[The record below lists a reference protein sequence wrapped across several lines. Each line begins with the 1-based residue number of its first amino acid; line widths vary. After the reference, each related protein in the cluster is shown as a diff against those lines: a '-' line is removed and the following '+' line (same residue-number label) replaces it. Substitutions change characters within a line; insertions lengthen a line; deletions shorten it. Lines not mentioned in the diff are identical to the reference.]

1 MDYYAAIVLIGSL
14 SLLVAIA
21 GISGNILMKKQK
33 KRLFQIMFALIIV
46 TNVSEW
52 LAAALNSVHTELTAL
67 HTAAKFTEMLL
78 TPIIPFVGILI
89 LGIFR
94 NITAYLFI
102 PSAVNIVLQLV
113 SLFNGC
119 IFTVNSDSVYSR
131 GPLYIVYTLTYVT
144 QVIILGVCCIK
155 FSKTYQY
162 SNHAFLSMLTVLLVI
177 AVALPFINHEL
188 RLDWTCISFT
198 SLIFY
203 IYYNQLAQQVDPAT
217 TLLNRRSLDNSLTK
231 LHKKTAIIF
240 MDVDGFKNINDKY
253 GHGFGDECLLL
264 LSKELKKTFKTGYCY
279 RFGGD
284 ESCVL
289 LTKNPDSAENLISAY
304 KARLDI
310 LRKSNPNLPH
320 ISAGCTVYD
329 PALETVENA
338 FQRAD
343 ELMYEKKRAKHA

>member
-1 MDYYAAIVLIGSL
+1 MDYYAAIVLISSL

-21 GISGNILMKKQK
+21 GISGNILMKKHK
-33 KRLFQIMFALIIV
+33 KRLFQIIFAMIIV

-52 LAAALNSVHTELTAL
+52 LAAVLNGILPELAVL

-78 TPIIPFVGILI
+78 TPVIPFVGILI
-89 LGIFR
+89 LGIFKD
-94 NITAYLFI
+94 ITSYLFI
-102 PSAVNIVLQLV
+102 PSAINIVLQIV

-131 GPLYIVYTLTYVT
+131 GPLYIIYTLTYII
-144 QVIILGVCCIK
+144 QIIILGTCCIK

-162 SNHAFLSMLTVLLVI
+162 SNHAFLTMLTVLLVV
-177 AVALPFINHEL
+177 AVVLPFIDREL
-188 RLDWTCISFT
+188 RLDWTCVSFT
-198 SLIFY
+198 SLIFH

-217 TLLNRRSLDNSLTK
+217 TLLNRRSFDNSLKK

-240 MDVDGFKNINDKY
+240 IDVDGFKNINDEF
-253 GHGFGDECLLL
+253 GHGYGDECLLV
-264 LSKELKKTFKTGYCY
+264 LSKELKKTFKNGYCY

-289 LTKNPDSAENLISAY
+289 LTKNPDSADNLISAY

-310 LRKSNPNLPH
+310 LRKSNPNLPY

-329 PALETVENA
+329 PACETVEDA

-343 ELMYEKKRAKHA
+343 DLMYEKKRAKRS